1 MKIFAA
7 SLILTLGVSSA
18 FAQSVVVDVTL
29 NPMGDF
35 KAKTTQVKGEAI
47 VKGDQV
53 SAQNIVVN
61 LASLK
66 TGVELRDK
74 HTQKH
79 LETSKF
85 PEAVL
90 VSATGKGGKGVGKIK
105 IRGIEKEVAGTYKVE
120 GKILKADFPVK
131 ISDFGI
137 KDINYMGV
145 GVEDTV
151 TLHVAVP
158 IK

>member
-1 MKIFAA
+1 MKFFAA

-18 FAQSVVVDVTL
+18 YAQSVTVDVTL

-35 KAKTTQVKGEAI
+35 KAKTANVKGAAT
-47 VKGDQV
+47 VKGDEV
-53 SAQNIVVN
+53 TAQNIVVD
-61 LASLK
+61 LKSLK

-79 LETSKF
+79 LDTTKF
-85 PEAVL
+85 PEAIL
-90 VSATGKGGKGVGKIK
+90 VSAKGKGGKGIGKIK
-105 IRGIEKEVAGTYKVE
+105 IRGIEKDIAGTYKVE
-120 GKILKADFPVK
+120 GKVLKADFPIK

-137 KDINYMGV
+137 GDINYMGV

-158 IK
+158 VK

>member
-90 VSATGKGGKGVGKIK
+90 VSATGKGGKGTGKIR

-137 KDINYMGV
+137 GDINYMGV

-151 TLHVAVP
+151 TLHVTVP
-158 IK
+158 VK